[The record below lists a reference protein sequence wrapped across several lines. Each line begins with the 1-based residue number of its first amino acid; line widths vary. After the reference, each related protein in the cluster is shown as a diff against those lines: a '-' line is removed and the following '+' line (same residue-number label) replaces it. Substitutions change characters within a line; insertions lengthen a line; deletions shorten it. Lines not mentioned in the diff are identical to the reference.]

1 MAVKP
6 ATPLRSVSG
15 FPSTARPVRKAPSA
29 TLRALFGRA
38 SGRAVAGKPAFF
50 FIGYARRSGRPVL
63 HFGIRRTVLC
73 SRWSRTDRRTPT
85 FRTRR
90 LSDRLLRDARSLD
103 VRVSISHRSTSL
115 HCTTALALPAA
126 CSLMCC
132 SIDTHFTSN
141 SRGSAERIPQENY
154 TDGRE
159 RKKG

>member
-90 LSDRLLRDARSLD
+90 LSDRLLRVLSD
-103 VRVSISHRSTSL
+103 VGGCGLSDCDVVGAVALLWSNNLKLSANHRHLTQSIE
-115 HCTTALALPAA
+115 
-126 CSLMCC
+126 
-132 SIDTHFTSN
+132 I
-141 SRGSAERIPQENY
+141 EY
-154 TDGRE
+154 TKGRE